1 MRAGGAIV
9 EDVDGVC
16 TTDPQGPDA
25 AQAQWIR
32 EASHADFAGHTGTLP
47 FDPALIEVMARARHI
62 ERVQIINGLVPGRL
76 TAAQRGEH
84 VGSLIRT
91 AARPD

>member
-1 MRAGGAIV
+1 M
-9 EDVDGVC
+9 DGVY
-16 TTDPQGPDA
+16 TSDPNGPDGA
-25 AQAQWIR
+25 KAQLIR
-32 EASHADFAGHTGTLP
+32 EASHVDFAVHTGTLP

-76 TAAQRGEH
+76 TAALRGEH